1 MKLHVY
7 LRNLGVGSRRA
18 AEALVSE
25 GRVEVD
31 GKIGTVGQIVEGSEH
46 IRIDGHT
53 VSGQTSEKK
62 FYVLVNKPV
71 GYTSTTAQFFDNEHS
86 ILEVLS
92 YEVRTKTQWQIVG
105 RLDKNSEGLLLL
117 TNNGDVSYTLTHPK
131 FEVAKEYVVDVSGS
145 ISEQQQSILKNG
157 YQSPTGVTYTFKE
170 IRQIGKSQYLI
181 VLTEGKKREIREAL
195 GALQVHV
202 LRLKRVKLGILELG
216 DLKEGEWREL
226 SSSEAIELTRFIE
239 RVKDAILQKV

>member
-7 LRNLGVGSRRA
+7 LRNLGIGSRRA

-46 IRIDGHT
+46 IRIDGHAI
-53 VSGQTSEKK
+53 SGQLSGEKS
-62 FYVLVNKPV
+62 YILINKPA

-86 ILEVLS
+86 VLEILP
-92 YEVRTKTQWQIVG
+92 YEVRSKTQWQIVG

-131 FEVAKEYVVDVSGS
+131 FEVAKEYVVEVSGS
-145 ISEQQQSILKNG
+145 ISEHQQSVLKSG

-170 IRQIGKSQYLI
+170 IRQIGNSQYSI

-202 LRLKRVKLGILELG
+202 LRLKRIKLGVLELG

-226 SSSEAIELTRFIE
+226 NPSEVSELARYVE
-239 RVKDAILQKV
+239 RVKDAVLQKV